1 MTDQSHVDYLLRLG
15 DNALILGQRLSEWC
29 GHGPVLE
36 EDIALANIA
45 LDLIGQARLLLAHA
59 GALMTPPQ
67 SEDQLAYFR
76 DEFAFRN
83 FTMLELPNSGL
94 EKGQQQRDYGF
105 TIARNFLFSAYA
117 VEQWQALAASTD
129 EQLAAIAAKSL
140 KEARY
145 HWRHASDWMLRLG
158 DGTDESHRRAQAALD
173 ALLPYANEFFRDS
186 ATDEAVAVAA
196 AGIGVPGSRLQPGWE
211 ARVRALLTEATLA
224 WPAQGLA
231 ASKFLSTGKAGRHS
245 EHFGFLLAE
254 MQSLA
259 RAHPGAQW

>member
-1 MTDQSHVDYLLRLG
+1 MTDQAHLDYLLRLG

-45 LDLIGQARLLLAHA
+45 LDLIGQSRLLLSHA

-83 FTMLELPNSGL
+83 FTLLELPNSGI
-94 EKGQQQRDYGF
+94 EKGLQQRDYGF
-105 TIARNFLFSAYA
+105 TIARNFLFSAYQ
-117 VEQWQALAASTD
+117 VELWQALTSSAD
-129 EQLAAIAAKSL
+129 PQLAAIAAKSL
-140 KEARY
+140 KEAHY
-145 HWRHASDWMLRLG
+145 HLRHASDWMLRFG
-158 DGTDESHRRAQAALD
+158 DGTAESHRRAQAALD
-173 ALLPYANEFFRDS
+173 ALLPYANELFSSD
-186 ATDEAVAVAA
+186 ATETAVAA
-196 AGIGVPGSRLQPGWE
+196 AGIGVTGASLQAAWE
-211 ARVRALLTEATLA
+211 QQVRQVLTQATLA
-224 WPAQGLA
+224 WPPQGLA
-231 ASKFLSTGKAGRHS
+231 ASRFVSSGKLGRHS

>member
-1 MTDQSHVDYLLRLG
+1 MTDQSHIDYLLRLG

-45 LDLIGQARLLLAHA
+45 LDLLGQARLLLSHA
-59 GALMTPPQ
+59 GARMTPPQ

-76 DEFAFRN
+76 DEVQFRN

-94 EKGQQQRDYGF
+94 EKGQHQRDYAF

-117 VEQWQALAASTD
+117 LGQWQALLASND
-129 EQLAAIAAKSL
+129 AQLAAIAAKSL
-140 KEARY
+140 KEAQY
-145 HWRHASDWMLRLG
+145 HWRHASDWILRFG
-158 DGTDESHRRAQAALD
+158 DGTEESHRRAQAALD
-173 ALLPYANEFFRDS
+173 ALLPYANEFFS
-186 ATDEAVAVAA
+186 ADATGEAVAA
-196 AGIGVPGSRLQPGWE
+196 AGIGVAGASLQPAWE
-211 ARVRALLTEATLA
+211 TRVRQLLQQATLA
-224 WPAQGLA
+224 WPEGGLA
-231 ASKFLSTGKAGRHS
+231 ATRFAPTGKLGRHS

>member
-1 MTDQSHVDYLLRLG
+1 MTTQAHLDYLLRLG

-59 GALMTPPQ
+59 GTLMTPPQ

-76 DEFAFRN
+76 DESGFRN

-105 TIARNFLFSAYA
+105 TIARNFLYSAYA
-117 VEQWQALAASTD
+117 VELWQALAASSD
-129 EQLAAIAAKSL
+129 SQLAAIAAKSL
-140 KEARY
+140 KEAQY
-145 HWRHASDWMLRLG
+145 HWRHASDWMLRFG
-158 DGTDESHRRAQAALD
+158 DGTAESHRRAQAALD
-173 ALLPYANEFFRDS
+173 ALLPYANELFASD
-186 ATDEAVAVAA
+186 ATEEAVAA
-196 AGIGVPGSRLQPGWE
+196 AGIGVRGAELQPAWE
-211 ARVRALLTEATLA
+211 ARVRALLGEATLA
-224 WPAQGLA
+224 WPTQGLA

-254 MQSLA
+254 MQTLA
-259 RAHPGAQW
+259 RAHPEAQW